1 MPSKPHKAKTPQPTL
16 AQLRKRLEQAEDEIE
31 YLKERATR
39 TDKRIRDSITEL
51 ADFELDLHKRVRDI
65 EDKRLPALSEKL
77 EKHQKIDGDYW
88 NDFMIR
94 ICILEKRK
102 DELISGFRAHHK
114 LYQLLSDG
122 LSKLELDMSQF
133 FEAYYR
139 IFPERY
145 EQDAKL
151 IDQLKNV
158 YRPGKPRS
166 KDKKA

>member
-1 MPSKPHKAKTPQPTL
+1 M
-16 AQLRKRLEQAEDEIE
+16 RKRLEQAEDEIE
-31 YLKERATR
+31 YLKERAGR
-39 TDKRIRDSITEL
+39 TEKRIGRVIREIADEL
-51 ADFELDLHKRVRDI
+51 IDD
-65 EDKRLPALSEKL
+65 DKRLTKLSEKL
-77 EKHQKIDGDYW
+77 EKHQKIDSDYW
-88 NDFMIR
+88 NDFMVR

-122 LSKLELDMSQF
+122 LAKVELDMSQF

-139 IFPERY
+139 VFPERS

-151 IDQLKNV
+151 INQLKNV

-166 KDKKA
+166 KGKPA